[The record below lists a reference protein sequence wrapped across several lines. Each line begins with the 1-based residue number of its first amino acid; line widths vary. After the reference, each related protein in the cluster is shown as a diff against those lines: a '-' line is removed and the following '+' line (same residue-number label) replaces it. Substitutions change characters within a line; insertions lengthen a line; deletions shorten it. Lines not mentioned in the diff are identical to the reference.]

1 MKFVMDNLWLVLLA
15 VVSGVGILVPTLA
28 KRLSGIPQIGVA
40 GAVTLINRRDALVLD
55 VRSAS
60 EFAGSHIGNARNIPA
75 PDLDKRIGEL
85 AKWKDKPIVVLCAS
99 GNRSHA
105 AAKTLK
111 AGGFLEV
118 SELQGGLSA
127 WTQAGMPTEK

>member
-1 MKFVMDNLWLVLLA
+1 MDNLWLVILA
-15 VVSGVGILVPTLA
+15 VVSGIGILVPTLA
-28 KRLSGIPQIGVA
+28 RRFSGIPQIGVA

-55 VRSAS
+55 VRSPG

-75 PDLDKRIGEL
+75 PDLGKRIGEL
-85 AKWKDKPIVVLCAS
+85 AKWKDKPIVVLCAT

-105 AAKTLK
+105 AAKALK
-111 AGGFLEV
+111 AGGFTEV